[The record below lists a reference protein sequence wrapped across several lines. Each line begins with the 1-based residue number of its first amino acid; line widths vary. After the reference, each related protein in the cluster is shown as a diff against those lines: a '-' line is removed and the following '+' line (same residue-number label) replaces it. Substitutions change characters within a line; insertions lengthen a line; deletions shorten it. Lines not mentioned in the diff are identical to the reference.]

1 MCPHT
6 DFRADAMY
14 RREWVQHTPVGIR
27 FLGPGAILDG
37 ARLIAVLASKS
48 EPNHPEKAIERRRND
63 DMDERQRSWF
73 AFGRRQ
79 GAETISP
86 MLFGEYVTSRIN

>member
-6 DFRADAMY
+6 DFRSDAQH

-27 FLGPGAILDG
+27 FLGPGAIWDG
-37 ARLIAVLASKS
+37 ARLIAVFAFKS
-48 EPNHPEKAIERRRND
+48 EPIHPEKAIEHSHNE

-79 GAETISP
+79 GAEAISL
-86 MLFGEYVTSRIN
+86 MLFGE